1 MTRIRFGLAVL
12 TVCAVGAY
20 FTWSR
25 KPDDTDQHRHAR
37 QLILNNTLSRV
48 NDPVIV
54 VGDSIVEAAT
64 LPRSICGHPIVNA
77 GLIGSSTTSDL
88 GAWLALAL
96 DGKRAALIVV
106 SLGINDVLISTPQS
120 KESFADRYAMLL
132 DQLSKLTPQLA
143 ALEIPQV
150 EAKGRITIAMRDEAI
165 STING
170 YNSILPGLAARH
182 GATFVSLSAMPK
194 LHTMDG
200 VHLNSDGYQAWEEAV
215 MQAATKI
222 CG

>member
-1 MTRIRFGLAVL
+1 MIRLGLAVL
-12 TVCAVGAY
+12 TVCGVAAY
-20 FTWSR
+20 FAWS
-25 KPDDTDQHRHAR
+25 KPDNTDQHRLAR
-37 QLILNNTLSRV
+37 QLILNSTLSRV

-54 VGDSIVEAAT
+54 VGDSIVEAST

-77 GLIGSSTTSDL
+77 GLIGSSTASDL

-106 SLGINDVLISTPQS
+106 SLGINDALVSNPQS
-120 KESFADRYAMLL
+120 KESFADRYALLL

-150 EAKGRITIAMRDEAI
+150 EAKGRTTAGMRDEAM

-170 YNSILPGLAARH
+170 YNSILPDLAARH
-182 GATFVSLSAMPK
+182 GANFVSLLAMPK

-200 VHLNSDGYQAWEEAV
+200 VHLNSDGYQAWDNAV

-222 CG
+222 CT